1 MPICTVQ
8 LLSLNSS
15 IDTFLTALRKSS
27 LKPLTVARV
36 VRWII
41 TPTFL
46 SREPLLS
53 QSPPWDVLLILP
65 DAIKSLPADLESLVR
80 STWSIQAGVP
90 SKLISS
96 FDLGNS
102 QPLHPSPDTVP
113 PLTGS
118 LANPQKAGSTP
129 SLELT
134 DHLQSWIQGGK
145 GPKGAI
151 SMLNLLAF
159 RPGKKEQYLK
169 YGKAFSESVGSRRG
183 GVAKLVGKIVPGTCS
198 DACSEWEEVG
208 LSFWTYTR
216 TPIVTTNQFALA
228 HYPSL
233 DHFADMLASKDYQ
246 QANKTWRV
254 PSLKDTFILCTTEL
268 DLLVEPERSKL

>member
-15 IDTFLTALRKSS
+15 IDTFLTALRNSC

-41 TPTFL
+41 TPTSL

-53 QSPPWDVLLILP
+53 QSPSWDLLLILP
-65 DAIKSLPADLESLVR
+65 DAVKSFPADLESLVR

-96 FDLGNS
+96 FESRNS
-102 QPLHPSPDTVP
+102 QLLYPLPGTVRL
-113 PLTGS
+113 LTGS
-118 LANPQKAGSTP
+118 LSNPQKADSTQ

-145 GPKGAI
+145 SPKGAI

-159 RPGKKEQYLK
+159 KPGRKEQYLK

-183 GVAKLVGKIVPGTCS
+183 GVAKLVGKIVPTTCS
-198 DACSEWEEVG
+198 DGCSEWEEVC
-208 LSFWTYTR
+208 LPF
-216 TPIVTTNQFALA
+216 
-228 HYPSL
+228 
-233 DHFADMLASKDYQ
+233 
-246 QANKTWRV
+246 
-254 PSLKDTFILCTTEL
+254 
-268 DLLVEPERSKL
+268 

>member
-15 IDTFLTALRKSS
+15 IDTFLTALRNSS

-53 QSPPWDVLLILP
+53 QSPPWDLLLILL
-65 DAIKSLPADLESLVR
+65 DAVRSLPADLESLVR

-90 SKLISS
+90 SRLISS
-96 FDLGNS
+96 FESRNS
-102 QPLHPSPDTVP
+102 QLLYPPPNTVP
-113 PLTGS
+113 LLTES
-118 LANPQKAGSTP
+118 LSNPERADSAQ

-145 GPKGAI
+145 SPKGAI

-159 RPGKKEQYLK
+159 KPGQKEQYLK

-183 GVAKLVGKIVPGTCS
+183 GLAKLVGKIVPETCS
-198 DACSEWEEVG
+198 DGCPEWEEVC
-208 LSFWTYTR
+208 LSF
-216 TPIVTTNQFALA
+216 
-228 HYPSL
+228 
-233 DHFADMLASKDYQ
+233 
-246 QANKTWRV
+246 
-254 PSLKDTFILCTTEL
+254 
-268 DLLVEPERSKL
+268 

>member
-1 MPICTVQ
+1 MPVCTVQ

-15 IDTFLTALRKSS
+15 IETFLTALRNSS
-27 LKPLTVARV
+27 LQPLTLARV

-46 SREPLLS
+46 SREPLPS
-53 QSPPWDVLLILP
+53 QSPPWDLLLILP
-65 DAIKSLPADLESLVR
+65 DAVRSLPANLELLVR

-96 FDLGNS
+96 FESRNAQLLYPPPNS
-102 QPLHPSPDTVP
+102 IP
-113 PLTGS
+113 PLTES
-118 LANPQKAGSTP
+118 LSDPQKADSTQ

-134 DHLQSWIQGGK
+134 DDLQSWIQGGTA
-145 GPKGAI
+145 PKGAI

-159 RPGKKEQYLK
+159 KPGLKEQYMK

-183 GVAKLVGKIVPGTCS
+183 GVAKLVGKIVPKTCS
-198 DACSEWEEVG
+198 DGCLEWEEVY
-208 LSFWTYTR
+208 LLLYSYIR
-216 TPIVTTNQFALA
+216 TPMIMTDQFALA

-233 DHFADMLASKDYQ
+233 DHFADMLASRDYQ

-268 DLLVEPERSKL
+268 NLLQEPRRPKL

>member
-8 LLSLNSS
+8 LLSLDSS
-15 IDTFLTALRKSS
+15 IDTFLNALRNSC

-41 TPTFL
+41 TPTSL

-53 QSPPWDVLLILP
+53 QSPSWDLLLILP
-65 DAIKSLPADLESLVR
+65 DAVKSLPVDLESLVR

-96 FDLGNS
+96 FESRNS
-102 QPLHPSPDTVP
+102 QLLYPLPGIVRL
-113 PLTGS
+113 LTGS
-118 LANPQKAGSTP
+118 LSNPQKADSTQ

-134 DHLQSWIQGGK
+134 DYLQSWIQGGK
-145 GPKGAI
+145 SPKGAI

-159 RPGKKEQYLK
+159 KPGRKEQYLK

-183 GVAKLVGKIVPGTCS
+183 GVAKLVGKIVPTTCS
-198 DACSEWEEVG
+198 DGCSEWEEVC
-208 LSFWTYTR
+208 LPF
-216 TPIVTTNQFALA
+216 
-228 HYPSL
+228 
-233 DHFADMLASKDYQ
+233 
-246 QANKTWRV
+246 
-254 PSLKDTFILCTTEL
+254 
-268 DLLVEPERSKL
+268 

>member
-15 IDTFLTALRKSS
+15 IDTFLTALRNSC

-41 TPTFL
+41 TPTSL

-53 QSPPWDVLLILP
+53 QSPSWDLLLILP
-65 DAIKSLPADLESLVR
+65 DAVKSLPADLESLVR

-96 FDLGNS
+96 FESRNS
-102 QPLHPSPDTVP
+102 QLLYPLPGTVRL
-113 PLTGS
+113 LTGS
-118 LANPQKAGSTP
+118 LWNPQKADSTQ

-145 GPKGAI
+145 SPKGAI

-159 RPGKKEQYLK
+159 KPGRKEQYLK

-183 GVAKLVGKIVPGTCS
+183 GVAKLVGKIVPTTCS
-198 DACSEWEEVG
+198 DGCSEWEEVC
-208 LSFWTYTR
+208 LPF
-216 TPIVTTNQFALA
+216 
-228 HYPSL
+228 
-233 DHFADMLASKDYQ
+233 
-246 QANKTWRV
+246 
-254 PSLKDTFILCTTEL
+254 
-268 DLLVEPERSKL
+268 